1 MELVDRMSANVC
13 SQTNNQTKSVTVE
26 NVDYIVPRVQ

>member
-1 MELVDRMSANVC
+1 VANMV

-26 NVDYIVPRVQ
+26 NEDYIVPRVQ